1 MMLKCVILIRTLLLD
16 CQFWWE
22 AQLKKKSGGC
32 FHFMI
37 KIGMGS
43 FPGRYN
49 RMKMEKSGFCM
60 IRYGTGKW
68 FWNCSLNSYW
78 TRGKS
83 RAGKFKVMLQL
94 DIDEF
99 KKVVISRYFFLFGI
113 RLLIYNPRKNSVF
126 C

>member
-1 MMLKCVILIRTLLLD
+1 MLKCVILIRTLLLD

-60 IRYGTGKW
+60 EQENNFEIAALIPNIEQGG
-68 FWNCSLNSYW
+68 NQEQENS
-78 TRGKS
+78 K
-83 RAGKFKVMLQL
+83 
-94 DIDEF
+94 
-99 KKVVISRYFFLFGI
+99 
-113 RLLIYNPRKNSVF
+113 
-126 C
+126 